1 MITQCYFRG
10 PSAGH
15 VTLPAEVLPNMV
27 DLANRMENDATV
39 GDARGA

>member
-1 MITQCYFRG
+1 MITQLYSPA

-15 VTLPAEVLPNMV
+15 VTLPADVLPNMV
-27 DLANRMENDATV
+27 DLANRMENYATV